1 MIKSITKEEFKAE
14 AIRRMEELHF
24 DPFIIHDFKKD
35 GTLYC
40 SEIQPP
46 IGIMSNLSS
55 ELKDKVKWVE
65 ERSRGMVY
73 HIIKTEAIL
82 CGTPVEM
89 YSFLYISPYRED
101 WEVDKRIIQD
111 NLVFSYVWNKT
122 WDDCSE
128 FGSIQVANINGLLLR
143 TA

>member
-1 MIKSITKEEFKAE
+1 MVKSITKEEFQTE

-24 DPFIIHDFKKD
+24 DPFIIYDFKES
-35 GTLYC
+35 GTVYC
-40 SEIQPP
+40 SEIEPP

-65 ERSRGMVY
+65 ERSHGKVY
-73 HIIKTEAIL
+73 HVIKTEAIL

-89 YSFLYISPYRED
+89 YNFLYISPYRED
-101 WEVDKRIIQD
+101 WEVDERIIKD
-111 NLVFSYVWNKT
+111 NSVLCYVWNKT

-128 FGSIQVANINGLLLR
+128 FGTIQIANIDGLLLR